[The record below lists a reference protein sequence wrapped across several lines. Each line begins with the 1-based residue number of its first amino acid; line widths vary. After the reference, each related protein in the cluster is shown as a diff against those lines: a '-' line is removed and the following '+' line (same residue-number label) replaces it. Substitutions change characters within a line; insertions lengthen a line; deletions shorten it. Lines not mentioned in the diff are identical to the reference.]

1 MQQPS
6 LIGIKLG
13 SAALESALEP
23 ATTKRQSTKIM
34 IKRDRNVELQYRMPP
49 LQHPKHP
56 QKVII

>member
-13 SAALESALEP
+13 SDALESQMP

-34 IKRDRNVELQYRMPP
+34 IKCDRNVELQYRMPP